1 MESRMEKKQPG
12 WGPLQA
18 PILAINDA
26 IQRTLKYIVTSKPTR
41 RSTNSGLVHMTYPH
55 SSVVLT
61 STCCPVRVFDN
72 RIEDNTL
79 LALRDPVKDRRIAK
93 ILTAEQRGG

>member
-1 MESRMEKKQPG
+1 MESRMEKKTARIGAVTRPNPG
-12 WGPLQA
+12 H
-18 PILAINDA
+18 DA
-26 IQRTLKYIVTSKPTR
+26 TQRTLKYIVTSKPTR

-72 RIEDNTL
+72 RIEDNRLLTL
-79 LALRDPVKDRRIAK
+79 QDPFRIA
-93 ILTAEQRGG
+93 G

>member
-1 MESRMEKKQPG
+1 MEKKTARIGAVTRPNPG
-12 WGPLQA
+12 
-18 PILAINDA
+18 NDA
-26 IQRTLKYIVTSKPTR
+26 TQRTLKYIVTSKPTR

-61 STCCPVRVFDN
+61 STCCPLRVFDN
-72 RIEDNTL
+72 RIEDNRL
-79 LALRDPVKDRRIAK
+79 LNAPGSVQDRRIAK